1 VNKVLDMVKGKARA
15 AGSFLGGLAN
25 NPAIVIIA
33 LVLGGLFIFRDRI
46 SGAFGSLGESLSG
59 GLGDINIQLPEIK
72 LPEINFPE
80 FNFPDFPDFTNI
92 FDQLFK
98 NQQSILAG
106 QTVAGAE
113 GDPVQIPPDTMIDPD
128 TGIVT
133 SSTPPTTQT
142 TTGKGTDITT
152 LFGELRPQVF
162 DTLISAFGFTPA
174 GAFGEL
180 KNITTIQG
188 LGDLLNRLNEM
199 AKQDTQE
206 ADFQGIA
213 VPISP
218 PKEPVQSFL
227 IDQPTQKFE
236 GGGISF
242 TGGSIFETPIEN
254 LSLSQIIDKFNVT
267 ASQAANL
274 KAIAQGFTPEEE
286 AFLQGSQDIGGF
298 FTGFNPPAVSNT
310 IFQGLTPEEIALQ
323 LTGGNISNF

>member
-1 VNKVLDMVKGKARA
+1 MVKGKARA

-59 GLGDINIQLPEIK
+59 GLGDINIQLPEINLPEIK
-72 LPEINFPE
+72 LPEITFPE
-80 FNFPDFPDFTNI
+80 FNFPDFTNL
-92 FDQLFK
+92 FEQLFK

-113 GDPVQIPPDTMIDPD
+113 GFPVQIPPDTVIDPE

-133 SSTPPTTQT
+133 STTPPTTQT
-142 TTGKGTDITT
+142 VTGDLSTF
-152 LFGELRPQVF
+152 FGEQRPLVF
-162 DTLISAFGFTPA
+162 DTLIDAFGLSPKEA
-174 GAFGEL
+174 AIEL
-180 KNITTIQG
+180 RDITTIEG
-188 LGDLLNRLNEM
+188 LNEVLQKFNL
-199 AKQDTQE
+199 AAIQE
-206 ADFQGIA
+206 ATFQGIA

-242 TGGSIFETPIEN
+242 QGGSIFETPIQN
-254 LSLSQIIDKFNVT
+254 LSLSQIIDKFMVT

-310 IFQGLTPEEIALQ
+310 IFEGLTPEEIALR